1 MKKFS
6 KRMITLLIAL
16 AIGCTT
22 GVVSYLEV
30 FSEADAIL
38 TNWIY
43 DHTFFLKA
51 DHRITIIALDEK
63 TSSEYGNYTD
73 WDKSLFAQ
81 AVSILSED
89 DAAVIGLDFTLA
101 ADQTDH
107 TSGDTALV
115 NACKDAGNVVAAAGA
130 TYEAPE
136 EQHGD
141 PSPKDGTETPEEQH
155 DSFNPKKDT
164 STPDKP
170 SDSATQKTA
179 NNAPVSDTE
188 TSDLQ
193 DDMVIDVRG
202 ADSSMKWEDRKIDQI
217 LFPYSDLLDCV
228 SIGIANA
235 SQQSEDGIV
244 RNAALTI
251 DYDGTT
257 YDSFAVALYRA
268 YQDAHNRL
276 VVLPTADPEGLIGFH
291 AIQDT
296 SQCQVISFTD
306 LLSGSYDSS
315 LIKDNIVI
323 IGEYKDDTTNGNAIS
338 NFIHPNQNW
347 QEITTQVSILQ
358 GLLNDNVVVTVNGLF
373 QAIFFAIMSTL
384 FYLLAVNRKLWV
396 TILSHIIV
404 LLTFVSVGYALNYYG
419 YRLSLLIPI
428 IVFPCIIIIE
438 LIERTLMSIYEKKR
452 MEWTLKMY
460 VDSQVVDAITSK
472 SPVEL
477 ASVSER
483 RHIAVLFVDIRG
495 FTTISESLEPEQV
508 VEILNE
514 YLSLVA
520 AAISHWGGTL
530 DKFIGDAAM
539 AIFNAPNDQP
549 DYVLCAVCAA
559 AEIARSSDA
568 LRQKFEKRFHKTVS
582 FGIGV
587 NCGDAIV
594 GNIGCSS
601 RMDYTAI
608 GDTVNVAARLEANAK
623 PEQILVSQAVMDIIS
638 PYVTSTLIGPLALK
652 GKTKTVTVYEIN
664 QITSLP
670 ERSSRSR
677 KEHLLEKTI
686 LHSETR

>member
-22 GVVSYLEV
+22 GVISYLEV
-30 FSEADAIL
+30 FSEADTML

-63 TSSEYGNYTD
+63 STAEYGNYPD
-73 WDKSLFAQ
+73 WDKSLYAQ
-81 AVSILSED
+81 AVSILSENN
-89 DAAVIGLDFTLA
+89 AAVIGLDFTLA
-101 ADQTDH
+101 EDH
-107 TSGDTALV
+107 SGDSSGATALA
-115 NACKDAGNVVAAAGA
+115 NACKAAGNVVAAAGA
-130 TYEAPE
+130 TYESPT
-136 EQHGD
+136 EQRND
-141 PSPKDGTETPEEQH
+141 PSRKDGTETPEEQPG
-155 DSFNPKKDT
+155 NVTPK
-164 STPDKP
+164 
-170 SDSATQKTA
+170 
-179 NNAPVSDTE
+179 NNANDPNI
-188 TSDLQ
+188 DL
-193 DDMVIDVRG
+193 RG
-202 ADSSMKWEDRKIDQI
+202 ADASMKWEDRKIDTL

-235 SQQSEDGIV
+235 AQQSEDGVV

-257 YDSFAVALYRA
+257 YDSFAVALYRS

-291 AIQDT
+291 SIQDT
-296 SQCQVISFTD
+296 SQCQVISFAD
-306 LLSGSYDSS
+306 LLSGSYDAS

-323 IGEYKDDTTNGNAIS
+323 IGEYKDNTTNNNAIS

-358 GLLNDNVVVTVNGLF
+358 GLLNDNVVITVNELF
-373 QAIFFAIMSTL
+373 QAIFFAIMAAL

-404 LLTFVSVGYALNYYG
+404 LSTFISVGYALNYYG

-438 LIERTLMSIYEKKR
+438 LIQRTLVSIYEKKR

-520 AAISHWGGTL
+520 TAISHWGGTL

-559 AEIARSSDA
+559 AEIAKSSEA

-623 PEQILVSQAVMDIIS
+623 PDQILVSQSVMDVIS
-638 PYVTSTLIGPLALK
+638 PYVASTLIGPLALK

>member
-22 GVVSYLEV
+22 GVISYLDV
-30 FSEADAIL
+30 FSEADTML

-63 TSSEYGNYTD
+63 STAEYGNYTD
-73 WDKSLFAQ
+73 WDKSLYAQ
-81 AVSILSED
+81 AVSILSEN

-101 ADQTDH
+101 EDP
-107 TSGDTALV
+107 SGDSSGAAALA
-115 NACKDAGNVVAAAGA
+115 NACKAAGNVVAAAGA
-130 TYEAPE
+130 TYESPT
-136 EQHGD
+136 EQRND
-141 PSPKDGTETPEEQH
+141 PSRKDETETPEEQ
-155 DSFNPKKDT
+155 
-164 STPDKP
+164 PDNTALKNNITIP
-170 SDSATQKTA
+170 ATSAT
-179 NNAPVSDTE
+179 DTE
-188 TSDLQ
+188 TPSQPDDITIDL
-193 DDMVIDVRG
+193 RG
-202 ADSSMKWEDRKIDQI
+202 ADASMKWEDRKINTL
-217 LFPYSDLLDCV
+217 LFPYSGLLDYV
-228 SIGIANA
+228 SIGIVNA

-244 RNAALTI
+244 RNAALTV

-257 YDSFAVALYRA
+257 YDSFAVALYRI

-276 VVLPTADPEGLIGFH
+276 VVLPTADSEGLIGFH
-291 AIQDT
+291 AIQDM
-296 SQCQVISFTD
+296 SGCQVISFTD
-306 LLSGSYDSS
+306 LLSGSYDTS

-323 IGEYKDDTTNGNAIS
+323 IGEYKNDTAGDNAFS

-358 GLLNDNVVVTVNGLF
+358 SLLNDNAVITVNELF
-373 QAIFFAIMSTL
+373 QALFFATMAAL

-396 TILSHIIV
+396 TILSHIII
-404 LLTFVSVGYALNYYG
+404 LSTFISVGYALNYYG

-428 IVFPCIIIIE
+428 IFFPCIIIME
-438 LIERTLMSIYEKKR
+438 LIQRTLVSIYEKKR

-520 AAISHWGGTL
+520 TAISHWGGTL

-559 AEIARSSDA
+559 AEIAESSET
-568 LRQKFEKRFHKTVS
+568 LRQKFEKRFHRTVS

-623 PEQILVSQAVMDIIS
+623 PGQILVSQAVMDIIS
-638 PYVTSTLIGPLALK
+638 PHVVSTLIGPLSLK
-652 GKTKTVTVYEIN
+652 GKTKTVTAYEIN

>member
-1 MKKFS
+1 MKNFS

-22 GVVSYLEV
+22 GVISYLEV
-30 FSEADAIL
+30 FSEADTML

-63 TSSEYGNYTD
+63 STAEYGNYPD
-73 WDKSLFAQ
+73 WDKSLYAQ
-81 AVSILSED
+81 AVSILSENN
-89 DAAVIGLDFTLA
+89 AAVIGLDFTLA
-101 ADQTDH
+101 EDH
-107 TSGDTALV
+107 SGDSSGATALA
-115 NACKDAGNVVAAAGA
+115 NACKAAGNVVAAAGA
-130 TYEAPE
+130 TYESPT
-136 EQHGD
+136 EQRND
-141 PSPKDGTETPEEQH
+141 PSRKDGTETPEEQPG
-155 DSFNPKKDT
+155 NVTPKND
-164 STPDKP
+164 
-170 SDSATQKTA
+170 A
-179 NNAPVSDTE
+179 NDPNI
-188 TSDLQ
+188 DL
-193 DDMVIDVRG
+193 RG
-202 ADSSMKWEDRKIDQI
+202 ADASMKWEDRKIDTL
-217 LFPYSDLLDCV
+217 LFPYSGLLDYV
-228 SIGIANA
+228 SIGIVNA
-235 SQQSEDGIV
+235 SQQSEDGVV

-291 AIQDT
+291 SIQDT
-296 SQCQVISFTD
+296 SGCQVISFTD
-306 LLSGSYDSS
+306 LLSGSYDAS
-315 LIKDNIVI
+315 LIEDNIVI
-323 IGEYKDDTTNGNAIS
+323 IGEYKEEVVNDNNALS

-358 GLLNDNVVVTVNGLF
+358 SLLNDNVVITVNELF
-373 QAIFFAIMSTL
+373 QAIFFAIMAAL

-404 LLTFVSVGYALNYYG
+404 LSTFISVGYALNYYG

-438 LIERTLMSIYEKKR
+438 LIQRTLVSIYEKKR

-520 AAISHWGGTL
+520 TAISHWGGTL

-559 AEIARSSDA
+559 AEIAKSSEA

-623 PEQILVSQAVMDIIS
+623 PDQILVSQSVMDVIS
-638 PYVTSTLIGPLALK
+638 PYVASTLIGPLALK
-652 GKTKTVTVYEIN
+652 GKTKTVTAYEIN

>member
-22 GVVSYLEV
+22 GVISYLEV
-30 FSEADAIL
+30 FSEADTML

-63 TSSEYGNYTD
+63 STAEYGNYPD
-73 WDKSLFAQ
+73 WDKSLYAQ
-81 AVSILSED
+81 AVSILSENN
-89 DAAVIGLDFTLA
+89 AAVIGLDFTLA
-101 ADQTDH
+101 EDH
-107 TSGDTALV
+107 SGDSSGATALA
-115 NACKDAGNVVAAAGA
+115 NACKAAGNVVAAAGA
-130 TYEAPE
+130 TYESPT
-136 EQHGD
+136 EQRND
-141 PSPKDGTETPEEQH
+141 PSRKDGTETLEEQPG
-155 DSFNPKKDT
+155 NVTPK
-164 STPDKP
+164 
-170 SDSATQKTA
+170 
-179 NNAPVSDTE
+179 NNANDPNI
-188 TSDLQ
+188 DL
-193 DDMVIDVRG
+193 RG
-202 ADSSMKWEDRKIDQI
+202 ADASMKWEDRKIDTL
-217 LFPYSDLLDCV
+217 LFPYSGLLDYV
-228 SIGIANA
+228 SIGIVNA
-235 SQQSEDGIV
+235 SQQSEDGVV

-291 AIQDT
+291 SIQDT
-296 SQCQVISFTD
+296 SGCQVISFTD
-306 LLSGSYDSS
+306 LLSGSYDAS
-315 LIKDNIVI
+315 LIEDNIVI
-323 IGEYKDDTTNGNAIS
+323 IGEYKEEVVNDNNALS

-358 GLLNDNVVVTVNGLF
+358 SLLNDNVVITVNELF
-373 QAIFFAIMSTL
+373 QAIFFAIMAAL

-404 LLTFVSVGYALNYYG
+404 LSTFISVGYALNYYG

-438 LIERTLMSIYEKKR
+438 LIQRTLVSIYEKKR

-520 AAISHWGGTL
+520 TAISHWGGTL

-559 AEIARSSDA
+559 AEIAKSSEA

-623 PEQILVSQAVMDIIS
+623 PDQILVSQSVMDVIS
-638 PYVTSTLIGPLALK
+638 PYVASTLIGPLALK
-652 GKTKTVTVYEIN
+652 GKTKTVTAYEIN

>member
-30 FSEADAIL
+30 FSEADSIL

-63 TSSEYGNYTD
+63 TSSEYGSYTD

-101 ADQTDH
+101 ADQTNS

-136 EQHGD
+136 EQHGN
-141 PSPKDGTETPEEQH
+141 PSQKDGTETPEEQH
-155 DSFNPKKDT
+155 DNFTPKNDAND
-164 STPDKP
+164 PDI
-170 SDSATQKTA
+170 
-179 NNAPVSDTE
+179 
-188 TSDLQ
+188 DL
-193 DDMVIDVRG
+193 RG
-202 ADSSMKWEDRKIDQI
+202 ADASMRWEDRKIDQV

-235 SQQSEDGIV
+235 SQQSEDGVV

-257 YDSFAVALYRA
+257 YDSFAVALYRT

-306 LLSGSYDSS
+306 LLSGSYDAS

-323 IGEYKDDTTNGNAIS
+323 IGEYKDDSTSSNAIS

-358 GLLNDNVVVTVNGLF
+358 GLLNDNVVITVNGLF

-419 YRLSLLIPI
+419 YRFSLLIPI

-638 PYVTSTLIGPLALK
+638 PYVTATLIGPLALK
-652 GKTKTVTVYEIN
+652 GKTKTVTAYEIN